1 MTCDLV
7 RTYLDAYLDRE
18 LDAAQS
24 LSVEEHLSSC
34 GACSR
39 LHRQAAA
46 LRTAIVEHAPR
57 YSAPPELRA
66 RVQKGLRKNTMDWRW
81 AALAA
86 ALLLAATAVW
96 QFGPYRAGTALTAEL
111 VSSHVRSLMGNHLI
125 DEPSTDQHTV
135 KPWFAG
141 KLDFS
146 PPVKNLDSQGFL
158 LAGGRLDYIA
168 GRPAAALIYRR
179 GQHVINLY
187 IWPAAKASAESATRN
202 GFHIL
207 TWKSEGMQFAAI
219 SDLNESELSQFS
231 QAWKFSPIPNPHP

>member
-1 MTCDLV
+1 
-7 RTYLDAYLDRE
+7 
-18 LDAAQS
+18 
-24 LSVEEHLSSC
+24 
-34 GACSR
+34 
-39 LHRQAAA
+39 
-46 LRTAIVEHAPR
+46 
-57 YSAPPELRA
+57 
-66 RVQKGLRKNTMDWRW
+66 
-81 AALAA
+81 
-86 ALLLAATAVW
+86 
-96 QFGPYRAGTALTAEL
+96 
-111 VSSHVRSLMGNHLI
+111 VRSLMGNHLI

-187 IWPAAKASAESATRN
+187 IWPAAQASAESATRN

-207 TWKSEGMQFAAI
+207 TWKSEGMHFAAI

-231 QAWKFSPIPNPHP
+231 QAWRLSPIPNPHP